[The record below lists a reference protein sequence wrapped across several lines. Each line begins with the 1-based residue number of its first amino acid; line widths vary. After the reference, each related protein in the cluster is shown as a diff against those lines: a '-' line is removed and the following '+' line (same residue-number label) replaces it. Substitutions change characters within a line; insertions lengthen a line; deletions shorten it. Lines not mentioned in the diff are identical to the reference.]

1 MSRHPLIALLLLPL
15 AACGMTEERFAENMA
30 ELTCEA
36 YEACGITV
44 AASCVSETEQA
55 WLDRVT
61 NEGCNYDA
69 RAARRCTREAEDRD
83 PTEREGCRITDGIDA
98 CQSVCGAAGDTG
110 G

>member
-1 MSRHPLIALLLLPL
+1 MSPRASLPLLLLPL
-15 AACGMTEERFAENMA
+15 AACGMTEERFAESMA

-36 YEACGITV
+36 YEACGIAV
-44 AASCVSETEQA
+44 ASSCAAETEQA

-69 RAARRCTREAEDRD
+69 RAARRCFRQAQDRD
-83 PTEREGCRITDGIDA
+83 PTERQGCRITDGIDD
-98 CQSVCGAAGDTG
+98 CQAVCGTVGDTG

>member
-1 MSRHPLIALLLLPL
+1 MSPRASLPLLLLPL
-15 AACGMTEERFAENMA
+15 AACGMTEERFAESMA

-44 AASCVSETEQA
+44 AESCVSETEQA

-69 RAARRCTREAEDRD
+69 RAARRCTRRTARRTAS
-83 PTEREGCRITDGIDA
+83 PTRWT
-98 CQSVCGAAGDTG
+98 SVRA
-110 G
+110 